1 MGLDPVCGMEVNP
14 TSAAAQSEHA
24 GVAFYFCSQEC
35 KQKFDDN
42 PRRYLDESDL
52 AEARAKQESQDR

>member
-14 TSAAAQSEHA
+14 ASAAAKSEFA
-24 GVAFYFCSQEC
+24 GVTFYFCSQEC

-42 PRRYLDESDL
+42 PREYLDETDL
-52 AEARAKQESQDR
+52 AEARAKQESQGR